1 MLRCHVKSTDAL
13 KRFGAGNNGVVSLEY
28 VIVTTF
34 VVTAVSAAFKTAATA
49 SITNALTSAMS
60 KIGIAVATL
69 GGG

>member
-13 KRFGAGNNGVVSLEY
+13 KRLGADNNGVVSLEY
-28 VIVTTF
+28 VIVTAF
-34 VVTAVSAAFKTAATA
+34 VVTAVSAAFKAAATA
-49 SITNALTSAMS
+49 SITDALTSAMS